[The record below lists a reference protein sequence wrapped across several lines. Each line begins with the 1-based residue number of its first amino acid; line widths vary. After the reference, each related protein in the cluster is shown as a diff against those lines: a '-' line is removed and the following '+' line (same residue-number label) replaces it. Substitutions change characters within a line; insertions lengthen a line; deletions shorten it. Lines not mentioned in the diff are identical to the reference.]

1 MIRYLLLCSVL
12 LVPLADLFAEE
23 KFGPDDPF
31 ASINGEPVFLG
42 ELNLILV
49 ERLKIKDLDRVPM
62 NVQQATALILVRQHL
77 ALRSLKKQGGAS
89 LDAMLGRQISAF
101 ADDAKRRGTSLE
113 DYARK
118 RQSNERSLRA
128 DLTWRFAWAQYLKS
142 RLNDKVL
149 KSFYDRNREKYG
161 AGAWEVS
168 QIFLKFDRKDDTS
181 IGVAESRINNIA
193 AQLRDATSL
202 DSAFAEAASDHSDGG
217 TAADGGKLGW
227 VEGNGDLPKVV
238 MNAVR
243 QAKAGELAGPV
254 KSPLGFHLIL
264 VQQFKQK
271 DIPFEELS
279 DHAQLRRDAADA
291 LFQMLLKEQK
301 DAKVAWYIGGL
312 KPPGNQPIIPQ

>member
-1 MIRYLLLCSVL
+1 MIRFLTLCSVL
-12 LVPLADLFAEE
+12 FVPLANLSAEE

-31 ASINGEPVFLG
+31 ASIDGEPVFLG

-49 ERLKIKDLDRVPM
+49 ERLKMKNLDRVPM
-62 NVQQATALILVRQHL
+62 NVQRATALILVRQHL

-89 LDAMLGRQISAF
+89 LDAMLGRQINAF

-161 AGAWEVS
+161 AGQWDVS

-181 IGVAESRINNIA
+181 IGVAENRINNIA

-202 DSAFAEAASDHSDGG
+202 DLAFAEAASDHSDGG

-243 QAKAGELAGPV
+243 QSKAGELAGPV

-264 VQQFKQK
+264 VHQFKQK
-271 DIPFEELS
+271 DIPFAELS

-301 DAKVAWYIGGL
+301 DAKIAWYIGGL